1 MKAKDIRALTTDE
14 MLEKEKAI
22 QRRTLQFAFPTS
34 NGSIRK
40 YRSLEQS
47 PQEYRQNQD
56 YSERK
61 SVRKQLMEG
70 SY

>member
-14 MLEKEKAI
+14 MLEKEK
-22 QRRTLQFAFPTS
+22 QYKEELFNPTS

-47 PQEYRQNQD
+47 PQEYRQN
-56 YSERK
+56 
-61 SVRKQLMEG
+61 
-70 SY
+70 